1 MTNAARAEKWIAGVE
16 KGVGRALERAARS
29 RPFAIEAEAA
39 PFLAT
44 FKRQAAG
51 HAVRAQTLASQG
63 DRAGALVEAGHAQRC
78 AANHAKILEAV
89 DSVLT
94 SC

>member
-1 MTNAARAEKWIAGVE
+1 MSNAARAEKWIGRVE
-16 KGVGRALERAARS
+16 QGVGRALERAARS

-51 HAVRAQTLASQG
+51 HAARAQTLASQG